1 MPIANRYMIRYW
13 ASLITRKMY
22 LKATIR
28 YYFIILSVMMIKH
41 PEENKGWCGYR
52 EKETLCRR
60 DIN

>member
-28 YYFIILSVMMIKH
+28 YYFIILSVMMIKTQ
-41 PEENKGWCGYR
+41 KKTRAGVDT
-52 EKETLCRR
+52 EKKKHSAGG
-60 DIN
+60 I